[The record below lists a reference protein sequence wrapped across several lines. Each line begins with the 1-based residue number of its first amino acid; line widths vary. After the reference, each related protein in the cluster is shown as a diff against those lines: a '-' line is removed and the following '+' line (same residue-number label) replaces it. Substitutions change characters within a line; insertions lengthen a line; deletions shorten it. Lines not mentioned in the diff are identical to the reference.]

1 MSLESNQI
9 VLSMRPGNGSIEDCF
24 SLESKSL
31 PALQEGEIRVANQYI
46 SLDPYIRLR
55 LNDAK
60 SYMAPQPLNSVIESA
75 AVGEIEASRH
85 ADFNTGDKVVGLGN
99 WQSKYQGKPNG
110 FRKVSTQ
117 HIPLTT
123 YLGPLGMTGVTA
135 WIGVKKI
142 IKPLSGEQIIIT
154 AASGA
159 VGSVAGQICKQLG
172 AKVIGVAGGPEK
184 CDYVTEVLGFDTC
197 LDYKS
202 SDFEASLDD
211 ALKGKGIDGV
221 FENVGGKQLDLFM
234 ERMNPHARVA
244 LCGLI
249 SGGYNATP
257 LPIANANTFLTS
269 RITMKGFIV
278 SDYLEDW
285 PIALSDIASMISQ
298 EVITWRESIIE
309 GLENCPRAFTE
320 MLSGKNIGKNLV
332 KITSI

>member
-9 VLSMRPGNGSIEDCF
+9 VLSMRPGNGSLEDCF

-31 PALQEGEIRVANQYI
+31 PSLQEGEIRVANQYI

-60 SYMAPQPLNSVIESA
+60 SYMPPQPLNSVIESA
-75 AVGEIEASRH
+75 AVGEVEASRH
-85 ADFNTGDKVVGLGN
+85 TDFSTGDKVVGLGN
-99 WQSKYQGKPNG
+99 WQSIYQGKPDG

-135 WIGVKKI
+135 WIGVKKV

-172 AKVIGVAGGPEK
+172 ARVIGVAGGTEK

-202 SDFEASLDD
+202 NDFEESLDE
-211 ALKGKGIDGV
+211 ALEGKGIDAV

-234 ERMNPHARVA
+234 ERMNPQARVA

-249 SGGYNATP
+249 SGGYNTTP
-257 LPIANANTFLTS
+257 LPIANANNFLTS
-269 RITMKGFIV
+269 RITMTGFIV

-285 PIALSDIASMISQ
+285 PAALSDIASMISQ
-298 EVITWRESIIE
+298 ETITWRESIIE

-320 MLSGKNIGKNLV
+320 MLTGKNIGKNLV
-332 KITSI
+332 KISST